1 MYPWRIQMN
10 FGKILIVED
19 DTIIAME
26 LSERLRDLEYDVVG
40 IVSSGKEAIE
50 RAGEKHPDVVLM
62 DIRLSGKMDGVEA
75 AEKIR
80 KKFDIPIIYLTAY
93 ADEKTLSRAKKSEP
107 FGYILKPFDSRM
119 LHTNIEMA
127 LFRHQMEK
135 RVKHNEQKYRRLFE
149 GVPVGI
155 FRTTPAGKILDANET
170 MVRVFKF
177 PDKDTLLKIN
187 VEDLYVDSKDR
198 KRWQGILQNDGIVHG
213 FEMQMRRFDG
223 TVVWMRINAK
233 QFFDPEQ
240 GIIYYEGSLEDIN
253 EQKIAEK
260 ALKNAHN
267 ELEKRVEER
276 TSEFLA
282 AIELLNFEV
291 RARKHAVNALKQS
304 EAELQLLSERLL
316 IILEEERERISREL
330 HDSVGQSLTFIKMS
344 LEFCLNNLSD
354 NRPEEAHD
362 TIKELIPRIQET
374 IHEVRHICSGLWPA
388 MLDSVGILKIIEWLC
403 EDFEKCNPSLG
414 VEAQF
419 NIEEKD
425 IKKGLKI
432 VIYRVVQEAFN
443 NIAKHSCA
451 DRVDISIEKHKDRIQ
466 LTICDNG
473 VGFQADKFSITNAQ
487 NLGIGLASMK
497 KRTEISGGSLSF
509 SSTPGN
515 GTCITAI
522 WN

>member
-1 MYPWRIQMN
+1 MN

-26 LSERLRDLEYDVVG
+26 LSERLKDLEYEVLG
-40 IVSSGKEAIE
+40 TVSSGKEAIE
-50 RAGEKHPDVVLM
+50 RAGENQPDLVLM

-80 KKFDIPIIYLTAY
+80 QKFDIPIIYVTAY

-107 FGYILKPFDSRM
+107 FGYILKPFDSRL

-135 RVKHNEQKYRRLFE
+135 KVKRNEQKYKRLFE

-170 MVRVFKF
+170 MVRVFKY

-187 VEDLYVDSKDR
+187 VEELYVDAEDR
-198 KRWQGILQNDGIVHG
+198 KRWQKIVQNDGIVHG
-213 FEMQMRRFDG
+213 WEMQMRRFDG
-223 TVVWMRINAK
+223 TVVWMQINAR
-233 QFFDPEQ
+233 QFYDPEE

-253 EQKIAEK
+253 EQKIAEE

-282 AIELLNFEV
+282 AIELLNHEV
-291 RARKHAVNALKQS
+291 QARKQAVNALKQS

-344 LEFCLNNLSD
+344 LEFCLNNLSA
-354 NRPEEAHD
+354 NRPEKAHHA
-362 TIKELIPRIQET
+362 IKELIPRIHET
-374 IHEVRHICSGLWPA
+374 IQEVRHICSGLWPA
-388 MLDSVGILKIIEWLC
+388 MLDSVGILKTIQWLC
-403 EDFEKCNPSLG
+403 EDFEKCNPSLE
-414 VEAQF
+414 VDTQY
-419 NIEEKD
+419 NIAEQD
-425 IKKGLKI
+425 IKKALKI
-432 VIYRVVQEAFN
+432 VIYRVIQEAFN
-443 NIAKHSCA
+443 NIAKHSRA

-473 VGFQADKFSITNAQ
+473 VGFQADKFSMTNAQ

-497 KRTEISGGSLSF
+497 KRTEISGGFLSF

-522 WN
+522 WNHQV